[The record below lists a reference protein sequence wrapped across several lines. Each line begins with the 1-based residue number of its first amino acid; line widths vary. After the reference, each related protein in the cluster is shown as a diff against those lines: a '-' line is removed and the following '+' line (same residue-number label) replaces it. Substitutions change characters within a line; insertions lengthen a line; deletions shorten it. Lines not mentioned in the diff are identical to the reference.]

1 MRIVVALCLILPVL
15 CLSAGEALFP
25 VYWSADRL
33 PVRWRLEELQSP
45 VDTSEAYQTVAADDA
60 RFSLTESRRELAGG
74 AWEYQ
79 FVLQNRSQEAL
90 FLRPLVELEHGQAGA
105 RFWNGYLRPGNTQFD
120 PGDKSLST
128 WFPAHAA
135 LADGR
140 AVVLG
145 INPSYLYSRVDSSL
159 QAEEGKSALRLAFPV
174 YLEPGRSFRYSFV
187 LAAVPALHGYHDVVQ
202 TWYDLFSE
210 SFRPVAGVHPD
221 LISSETGYLFWNAEK
236 KGIAYNGDL
245 IRRIFGGYGTWE
257 WCYKPFVRGGDWA
270 ISDEWSVGWRGYTK
284 ERVEAARTRTRE
296 RLAPAERQLVAPMWY
311 LNVKWTEW
319 SIWEQ
324 HFPEIALQKE
334 GNEKRKCWGQ
344 DTVLGVYSWG
354 GAYGKLFMRSLEQ
367 IPREYPAAKGV
378 AWDSCFGH
386 AEIRADHAGF
396 AETEPKSFYQ
406 RRPMALEAVGLANLL
421 DFNHQQMNGERPMG
435 NAVNFK
441 LTSPYMLGVRTDVG
455 LYEGNPM
462 QLPERL
468 MRIEAMRMRMGSPKT
483 IAWHKHGGPDYMKWV
498 DWADMSADEARDAY
512 AQIADNTRFLSY
524 YWGCIPAP
532 HLPAM
537 GIRSLCESLP
547 ELISL
552 VRQGWQPSPAV
563 GSGSADVLLAR
574 YGQGLGSRIVVI
586 HSGFSEQEVVLQFS
600 PDYWQQ
606 QGVWVVPEQTGLQ
619 TVSTLSAS
627 GTAVSLRVAPR
638 SVTVLRVAALS
649 ALPATTVRIAGSRSA
664 ETGQLP
670 FSRLLVQ
677 SAEGAALQPVFFRAD
692 AAQPMRL
699 KVGLDIHRH
708 AGGQG
713 AVSLPLDTAKFTRD
727 VQADNLLSEVVE
739 VLEYPAYSA
748 AELDVQT
755 LLAMDLPGKAKA
767 KQLQIVV
774 PDEALHGEGARLAEW
789 FGFQT
794 LAAGAETLPEISR
807 TGDGQGWTI
816 VLSVQKEALKPY
828 QKGIAFAEGTQIR
841 LFLASPAD
849 ATPMVLHFLR
859 QLDAAY
865 PYYGVLPAEE
875 GFDRIGLAGQLLE
888 PQPVR
893 KPLRPNLREM
903 MRRCSIDPAAP

>member
-1 MRIVVALCLILPVL
+1 MRIAVALGLILPVL

-33 PVRWRLEELQSP
+33 PVRWRLEELSSP
-45 VDTSEAYQTVAADDA
+45 ADAPEAYQAVAAGDA
-60 RFSLTESRRELAGG
+60 RISQAETRRELAGG

-79 FVLQNRSQEAL
+79 FVLQNLSQEAL
-90 FLRPLVELEHGQAGA
+90 FLRPLVELEHSQAGA

-145 INPSYLYSRVDSSL
+145 VNPSYLYSRVDSSL
-159 QAEEGKSALRLAFPV
+159 QDAEGKSALRLAFPV

-187 LAAVPALHGYHDVVQ
+187 LAAVPAQHGYHDVIQ
-202 TWYDLFSE
+202 TWYDLFPE
-210 SFRPVAGVHPD
+210 SFRPVPGVHPD

-284 ERVEAARTRTRE
+284 ERVEAARVRTRE
-296 RLAPAERQLVAPMWY
+296 RLASAERQLVAPMWY

-319 SIWEQ
+319 TLWEK
-324 HFPEIALQKE
+324 HFPEIAMRKE

-354 GAYGKLFMRSLEQ
+354 GAYGKLFQQSLER
-367 IPREYPAAKGV
+367 IAREYPAAKGV
-378 AWDSCFGH
+378 GWDSCFAH
-386 AEIRADHAGF
+386 AEIPADHAGF

-406 RRPMALEAVGLANLL
+406 RQPMALEAVGISNLL
-421 DFNHQQMNGERPMG
+421 DFNRQQINGGRPMG

-441 LTSPYMLGVRTDVG
+441 LTSPYMIGVRTDAG

-483 IAWHKHGGPDYMKWV
+483 IAWHKHGGPDYVKWV
-498 DWADMSADEARDAY
+498 DWADMSPAEARDAY

-537 GIRSLCESLP
+537 GVRSLCESLP

-563 GSGSADVLLAR
+563 SGGEAVLLAR

-586 HSGFSEQEVVLQFS
+586 HPGFSEQEVILQFT

-606 QGVWVVPEQTGLQ
+606 QGVWVVPEQVGVQ
-619 TVSTLSAS
+619 TVSTLSAG

-649 ALPATTVRIAGSRSA
+649 PLPATAVRIAGSRSA
-664 ETGQLP
+664 EAGQLP
-670 FSRLLVQ
+670 FGRLLVQ
-677 SAEGAALQPVFFRAD
+677 SAEAAALKPVFFRSD
-692 AAQPMRL
+692 AAQPMRI
-699 KVGLDIHRH
+699 KVGHEIHRYE
-708 AGGQG
+708 GGKSP
-713 AVSLPLDTAKFTRD
+713 VSLAVDTGTFTRD

-748 AELDVQT
+748 AELDAQT

-767 KQLQIVV
+767 KQLRIVV
-774 PDEALHGEGARLAEW
+774 PDETLHGEGVRMAEW

-794 LAAGAETLPEISR
+794 LLTGAEALPEVGR
-807 TGDGQGWTI
+807 TADGQEWAI
-816 VLSVQKEALKPY
+816 VLEVRKEGLKPY
-828 QKGIAFAEGTQIR
+828 QKGVVFAEGTQIR
-841 LFLASPAD
+841 LCLASLAD
-849 ATPMVLHFLR
+849 ATATVLHFLR

-865 PYYGVLPAEE
+865 PYFGVLPAEE

-888 PQPVR
+888 QQPVK

-903 MRRCSIDPAAP
+903 MRRCSIDPAAR